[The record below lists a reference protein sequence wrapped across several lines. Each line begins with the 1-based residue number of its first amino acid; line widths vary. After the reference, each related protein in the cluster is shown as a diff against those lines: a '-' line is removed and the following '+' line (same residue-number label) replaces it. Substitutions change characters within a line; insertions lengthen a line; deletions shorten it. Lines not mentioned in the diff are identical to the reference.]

1 MNLTLT
7 LLHHHHHHRH
17 HHHRLITPQV
27 QKVFSGGVQ
36 RVAQL
41 TVKSYEDEKE
51 RAREAELR
59 KQQRKEEERLEE
71 EKQQLALA
79 SEAAN
84 AAADG
89 ELTPRKRYDGDASI
103 TPFWDEDDE
112 DEGKLTD
119 PQRIEERSEEILRQV
134 YAEFEARLYV
144 FCYTMFFLLSLVM
157 SLFYPP

>member
-1 MNLTLT
+1 
-7 LLHHHHHHRH
+7 
-17 HHHRLITPQV
+17 
-27 QKVFSGGVQ
+27 VFSGGVQ

-59 KQQRKEEERLEE
+59 KQQRKEEERLE
-71 EKQQLALA
+71 QQLAA
-79 SEAAN
+79 ED
-84 AAADG
+84 AAAAAAAAAAGG
-89 ELTPRKRYDGDASI
+89 ELAPRKRYDGEASI

-134 YAEFEARLYV
+134 YAELEARLYV
-144 FCYTMFFLLSLVM
+144 FCSMLFFLPFFLFVFDVSLSYIHLDTT
-157 SLFYPP
+157 